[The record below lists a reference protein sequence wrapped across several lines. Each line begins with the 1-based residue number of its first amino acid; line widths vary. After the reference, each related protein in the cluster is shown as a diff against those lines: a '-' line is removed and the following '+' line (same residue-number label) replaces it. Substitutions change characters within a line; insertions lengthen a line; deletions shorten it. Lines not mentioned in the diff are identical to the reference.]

1 MPSKRVSTEVKLKA
15 NVFLISQDIE
25 LTERMVNVMVSE
37 GHEVSVCTRPRE
49 IISVIRQKAF
59 DIVFLD
65 VHMRD
70 APYEKIVEVIRKV
83 LPAAV
88 LVLITSYAFPDATR
102 TDRPEIALYLVQPL
116 TEEKIRKAINRA
128 LHQVSLSQENRRLLS
143 TVTAAKQQWE
153 ATVDAIDDPIFLTD
167 FDYNVLRANLATY
180 RKLGRGVDDVLGK
193 KCYEVFHC
201 SDHLLDD
208 CPGKRAMLSGEMVSE
223 VMRFKGLRQKLSCDV
238 YPQVFSGGGLVH
250 HLHAPTIS
258 YETQAEMMTTYER
271 VFDEAAVPILLI
283 DVDDYKVVDAN
294 QRALEFF
301 AREPERMFNA
311 DLENLFAAA
320 EVETLVTY
328 ILKQREAESS
338 SFRSTVVDGRG
349 KEKEAYIVVNNINV
363 RSRLMAEILV
373 VPVDL
378 LG

>member
-1 MPSKRVSTEVKLKA
+1 MKA
-15 NVFLISQDIE
+15 NSLLISQDIE
-25 LTERMVNVMVSE
+25 LTERMAKVLISE
-37 GHEVSVCTRPRE
+37 GHDVSVCTRPRE
-49 IISVIRQKAF
+49 VISVIREKAF
-59 DIVFLD
+59 DVVLLD

-70 APYEKIVEVIRKV
+70 APYEKIVEVIKKV
-83 LPAAV
+83 VPAAV
-88 LVLITSYAFPDATR
+88 MVLITSYAFPDAAR
-102 TDRPEIALYLVQPL
+102 TDQPEIAIYLVQPL
-116 TEEKIRKAINRA
+116 TEDKIKNAVNRA

-167 FDYNVLRANLATY
+167 FDYSILRANLATY

-193 KCYEVFHC
+193 KCYEIFHC
-201 SDHLLDD
+201 SDHPLDD
-208 CPGKRAMLSGEMVSE
+208 CPGKRAMLSGEMTSDVL
-223 VMRFKGLRQKLSCDV
+223 RFKGLRQKLSCDV

-301 AREPERMFNA
+301 AREPERMFNT

-320 EVETLVTY
+320 EAETLVNN
-328 ILKQREAESS
+328 ILKQHEAGSS
-338 SFRSTVVDGRG
+338 SFRSTVIDGRG
-349 KEKEAYIVVNNINV
+349 KEKEVYIVLNSINV

>member
-1 MPSKRVSTEVKLKA
+1 MVEATILV
-15 NVFLISQDIE
+15 ISHDVA
-25 LTERMVNVMVSE
+25 LNDMVAKVLNSA
-37 GHEVSVCTRPRE
+37 GHDVSVCSKPKE
-49 IISVIRQKAF
+49 IISFVREKGF

-70 APYEKIVEVIRKV
+70 APYEKVIEVIRKIA
-83 LPAAV
+83 PEAI
-88 LVLITSYAFPDATR
+88 LVLITSYAFPEVAKHNNLD
-102 TDRPEIALYLVQPL
+102 IAVYLVEPL
-116 TEEKIRKAINRA
+116 TEEKIKNAVSRA
-128 LHQVSLSQENRRLLS
+128 LHQASLSQENRRLLS
-143 TVTAAKQQWE
+143 IVTAAKKQWE

-167 FDYNVLRANLATY
+167 FDYNILRANLATY
-180 RKLGRGVDDVLGK
+180 RKLGKGVDEVLGK
-193 KCYEVFHC
+193 KCYEIFHC
-201 SDHLLDD
+201 SDHILDD
-208 CPGKRAMLSGEMVSE
+208 CPGKRAMISGEMVSD

-238 YPQVFSGGGLVH
+238 YPQVFSGGGMVH
-250 HLHAPTIS
+250 HLHAPTVS

-301 AREPERMFNA
+301 AREPERIFNV

-320 EVETLVTY
+320 ESE
-328 ILKQREAESS
+328 ILISS
-338 SFRSTVVDGRG
+338 IMEQLGTPGRSFRTTVIDGRG
-349 KEKEAYIVVNNINV
+349 KEKEVYILVNGINIRN
-363 RSRLMAEILV
+363 RSLAEILV